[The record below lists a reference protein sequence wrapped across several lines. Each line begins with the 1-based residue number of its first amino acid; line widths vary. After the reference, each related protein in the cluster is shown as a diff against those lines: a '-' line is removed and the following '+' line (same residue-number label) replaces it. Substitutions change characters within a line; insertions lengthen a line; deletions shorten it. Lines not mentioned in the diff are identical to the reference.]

1 MATRMSREE
10 SQAATRCKLLTAA
23 SKLFTREGYGT
34 ASVDRIAAAAG
45 FSKGAFYSNFDSKEQ
60 IFLELLEAHGEASL
74 GALLAALDD
83 ARGAKAATEAVKE
96 AAIEASTAAAIEAVA
111 AWADATA
118 REGNWSLLVLE
129 HQRYAKPG
137 KRFEKTQE
145 AVFRSHWKRLGE
157 CLATFAPGR
166 VTDAETLGAVVF
178 ELTHAPAMTFVRSPS
193 AGDLVRYALSALLL
207 PASSR

>member
-1 MATRMSREE
+1 MTTRMSREE
-10 SQAATRCKLLTAA
+10 SQAATRGKLLAA
-23 SKLFTREGYGT
+23 ATRLFAREGYAA

-60 IFLELLEAHGEASL
+60 IFLELLEAHGESSL
-74 GALLAALDD
+74 ARLLATLDS
-83 ARGAKAATEAVKE
+83 VKD
-96 AAIEASTAAAIEAVA
+96 TKAAIEAVA
-111 AWADATA
+111 AWADAKA
-118 REGNWSLLVLE
+118 SEGNWSLLVLE

-137 KRFEKTQE
+137 KRFEQTQE

-157 CLATFAPGR
+157 RLAACAPAR
-166 VTDAETLGAVVF
+166 AVDAEKLGAVVF

-207 PASSR
+207 PGSKP

>member
-10 SQAATRCKLLTAA
+10 SQAATRCKLLAAA
-23 SKLFTREGYGT
+23 SKLFTREGYGA

-74 GALLAALDD
+74 SALLVALDD
-83 ARGAKAATEAVKE
+83 VRSAKAAIDAATE
-96 AAIEASTAAAIEAVA
+96 AAIEAVA
-111 AWADATA
+111 AWADVTA

-157 CLATFAPGR
+157 RLAAFAPSR
-166 VTDAETLGAVVF
+166 VADAETLGAVVF

-193 AGDLVRYALSALLL
+193 AGDLVRHVLGALLL
-207 PASSR
+207 PARHH